1 MAKIT
6 PKENYLRLARGED
19 PAYVPRYTMMNDP
32 WLGELPTAR
41 MMPRVFKENHFMN
54 GGYDMWGVRYV
65 SDSGTGATL
74 PEPGNFMLE
83 DIADWEKVIKFP
95 DKPEGLDFEKMY
107 EADLKASKI
116 DRRDRQRARGLLRR
130 QLRLSRAG
138 RTDERERHAQRHSGL
153 S

>member
-65 SDSGTGATL
+65 SGSGTGATL

-95 DKPEGLDFEKMY
+95 EKPEGLDFEKMY

-116 DRRDRQRARGLLRR
+116 DRTQ
-130 QLRLSRAG
+130 SCVMAG
-138 RTDERERHAQRHSGL
+138 PSF
-153 S
+153 SPYP